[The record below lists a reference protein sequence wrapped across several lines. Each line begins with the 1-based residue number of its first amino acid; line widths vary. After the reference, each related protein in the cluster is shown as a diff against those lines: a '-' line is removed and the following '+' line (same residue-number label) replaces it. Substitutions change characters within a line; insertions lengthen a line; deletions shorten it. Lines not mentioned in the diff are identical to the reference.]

1 MAGADL
7 PRSAGHPFYERLNGI
22 LEAGGFDEL
31 VESECAQFYAERMGR
46 PSLSPGRYFRLLLV
60 GYFEGL
66 DSERGMAWRAQDS
79 LSIRRFLGLGVTE
92 SAPDHS
98 TISRT
103 RRLVDVETHSRVFS
117 WVLGRLAES
126 GLVSGKTVG
135 MDATTLEAN
144 AALRSIVRLD
154 SGEDYDE
161 FVRGLAEAS
170 GVETPTRTEL
180 VRFDRKR
187 KKKLSNAEWA
197 NPHDPDAEI
206 TKMKDGRTHF
216 AYKAEQA
223 VDLESGTILGVTVQ
237 GGSKGDT
244 ESFGETLEETF
255 EQVESATGDDAAIQE
270 IVADKGYHSN
280 AVLASIDEL
289 GLRSYIAEPPG
300 PRFGSPQRPRR
311 STWRG
316 LAATRRAIP
325 ADLPEPARK
334 TDPLA
339 IQHLPP
345 RLVPSRTTHLTGPP
359 PRATKPLLPRAA
371 RSLGRRTVRSPS
383 KVGPGRTSAAC
394 VFFVPHYLLCY
405 ALVIDHHA
413 DTALST
419 GRRQRTGMGIYASV
433 LPALGLL
440 HGLGDNLRLDL
451 KEIANYGS
459 SQFTEKLPMH

>member
-1 MAGADL
+1 MGKKDRSGGQAPLWVAGADL

-46 PSLSPGRYFRLLLV
+46 PSLCPGRYFRLLLV

-66 DSERGMAWRAQDS
+66 DSERGIAWRAQDS

-103 RRLVDVETHSRVFS
+103 RRLVAVETHSRVFS
-117 WVLGRLAES
+117 WVLGGLAES

-187 KKKLSNAEWA
+187 KKKLSNAEWE

-289 GLRSYIAEPPG
+289 GLRSYIAEPD
-300 PRFGSPQRPRR
+300 R
-311 STWRG
+311 
-316 LAATRRAIP
+316 
-325 ADLPEPARK
+325 
-334 TDPLA
+334 
-339 IQHLPP
+339 
-345 RLVPSRTTHLTGPP
+345 
-359 PRATKPLLPRAA
+359 
-371 RSLGRRTVRSPS
+371 GRRRWKGKKDLQAIV
-383 KVGPGRTSAAC
+383 
-394 VFFVPHYLLCY
+394 Y
-405 ALVIDHHA
+405 ANRRRIR
-413 DTALST
+413 
-419 GRRQRTGMGIYASV
+419 GNRGKRMQRQRGGTA
-433 LPALGLL
+433 
-440 HGLGDNLRLDL
+440 
-451 KEIANYGS
+451 
-459 SQFTEKLPMH
+459 

>member
-1 MAGADL
+1 M
-7 PRSAGHPFYERLNGI
+7 
-22 LEAGGFDEL
+22 
-31 VESECAQFYAERMGR
+31 
-46 PSLSPGRYFRLLLV
+46 
-60 GYFEGL
+60 
-66 DSERGMAWRAQDS
+66 
-79 LSIRRFLGLGVTE
+79 TE

-117 WVLGRLAES
+117 WVLGGLAES

-180 VRFDRKR
+180 VGFDRKR
-187 KKKLSNAEWA
+187 KKKLSNAEWE
-197 NPHDPDAEI
+197 NPHDPEAEI

-216 AYKAEQA
+216 AYKTEQA

-289 GLRSYIAEPPG
+289 GLRSYIAEPDRGRRRWKGKKDLQAIVYANRRRIRGNRGKRMQRQRGERLERPFAHQYETG
-300 PRFGSPQRPRR
+300 GMRRLHLRGRSNVLKRVYIHACGCNLGLLMRELVGVGTPRSLQGRASAAHNA
-311 STWRG
+311 
-316 LAATRRAIP
+316 LAG
-325 ADLPEPARK
+325 
-334 TDPLA
+334 
-339 IQHLPP
+339 QHGGVRP
-345 RLVPSRTTHLTGPP
+345 RLVALYRRIFVSWPANPIHL
-359 PRATKPLLPRAA
+359 L
-371 RSLGRRTVRSPS
+371 SNIYRRRWSP
-383 KVGPGRTSAAC
+383 AE
-394 VFFVPHYLLCY
+394 PH
-405 ALVIDHHA
+405 I
-413 DTALST
+413 
-419 GRRQRTGMGIYASV
+419 
-433 LPALGLL
+433 
-440 HGLGDNLRLDL
+440 
-451 KEIANYGS
+451 
-459 SQFTEKLPMH
+459 